1 MRNISTFGAFTTARM
16 GIYAAQQGLN
26 ITGHNIT
33 NINTTGFTRQR
44 LDQISLSTGTADRY
58 TSRNMVSV
66 GAGVLI
72 TGINQIR
79 DPYLDIRYRNE
90 QSSVGFADAKLAG
103 LEELSSILDEVGRGV
118 EEGGIMEAQ
127 FNDLITQI
135 QNLSGKVGG
144 QEFDTLVR
152 SSASSLVRL
161 FNSYAERLSVV
172 KENKVAGLEQDVGTI
187 NGLLTGIRDL
197 NNAIFK
203 SDLRGD
209 PGLELRD
216 ERNLLLDQLSQHMKI
231 SVTYEPVSVGAGLTI
246 DKMVVRMAG
255 TPEGAADAKAY
266 NLLNPL
272 PDPLPDP
279 PPPPDPRAKDTSKS
293 LLVDG
298 GFVTQLSIKTIG
310 TPPNEEYS
318 PNFDISLSKLTNTK
332 GEALADSDALMLRDN
347 DIYGAL
353 QATREILT
361 EAGEFT
367 DESVVKTTGGVLYTD
382 LNAATKRGIPY
393 YQNALDSLARKL
405 ANTLNTA
412 NTGYLTDAGGNYV
425 DKSGATF
432 IYVDP
437 AKVAD
442 PVTYPGYTGE
452 VLTNKTALTADMRSA
467 LDDPTTGGIAM
478 GGPLFSINSSSNEI
492 VGITAAN
499 LSISQKW
506 AAGETRIQNSMIAGT
521 SGTTPNST
529 ASDNIIRI
537 LSLMTGQQNYLPG
550 DMNADSVHPDVPF
563 FKGTFQEM
571 LASMSGTLATD
582 LKSTSTLLNT
592 YTISSNE
599 IETNRSSVSGVDLND
614 EATSLMQYQKSYS
627 AACRLMTTLDE
638 ALEKL
643 INGTGIVGR

>member
-90 QSSVGFADAKLAG
+90 QSSVGSADAKLAG
-103 LEELSSILDEVGRGV
+103 LEELSSILDEVGRGAD
-118 EEGGIMEAQ
+118 EGGIMEAQ
-127 FNDLITQI
+127 FNDMITQI

-172 KENKVAGLEQDVGTI
+172 KENQVAGFEQDVDKI

-197 NNAIFK
+197 NSAIFK

-209 PGLELRD
+209 AGLELRD

-246 DKMVVRMAG
+246 DKMVVKMAG
-255 TPEGAADAKAY
+255 TPEGAADAKAA
-266 NLLNPL
+266 NLLTPA
-272 PDPLPDP
+272 PVP
-279 PPPPDPRAKDTSKS
+279 PAQDTSQS

-298 GFVTQLSIKTIG
+298 SFATQLSIQTIG

-318 PNFDISLSKLTNTK
+318 PNFTIGLSKLTNSK
-332 GEALADSDALMLRDN
+332 GDALTGGPDALVLRDN

-367 DESVVKTTGGVLYTD
+367 DASVVNTTGGVLYTD

-405 ANTLNTA
+405 ATTLNTA
-412 NTGYLTDAGGNYV
+412 NTGYLTDASGNYV
-425 DKSGATF
+425 DKSTGSPLEIGGVTLTQSNKDTF
-432 IYVDP
+432 NP
-437 AKVAD
+437 AQLAHLEANGK
-442 PVTYPGYTGE
+442 
-452 VLTNKTALTADMRSA
+452 L
-467 LDDPTTGGIAM
+467 M
-478 GGPLFSINSSSNEI
+478 GGPLFSINSSSNETA
-492 VGITAAN
+492 GITAAN
-499 LSISQKW
+499 LSISQTW
-506 AAGETRIQNSMIAGT
+506 ATGETRIQNSMVAGT
-521 SGTTPNST
+521 SGTAPNST
-529 ASDNIIRI
+529 ASDNIVRI
-537 LSLMTGQQNYLPG
+537 LSLMTGQQDYRPG
-550 DMNADSVHPDVPF
+550 EMNPDSVHPNVAF

-592 YTISSNE
+592 YTISANE
-599 IETNRSSVSGVDLND
+599 IETNRNSVSGVDLND
-614 EATSLMQYQKSYS
+614 EATSLMQFQKSYS

-643 INGTGIVGR
+643 INSTGIAGR